1 MVTIRRSTAGRA
13 TASERESVR
22 NGESEGTPPNEPA
35 PEGRRPGRRPQGA
48 EGKTGVPASKD
59 DAALIE
65 QFKAGQQTA
74 FQTLVS
80 KYSNLVGSIAY
91 NIIGDVHIASDITQD
106 TFLKVYRNLYAL
118 EDPRKFKG
126 WLCSIVRTTCIDF
139 LRKEKFKPVSLEKIA
154 EDGLEP
160 ETKIVGGLVEGPH
173 TEMEEL
179 RERVLSGINALPRI
193 YQQILLL
200 RHLRKMSYREM
211 SQFLGVPV
219 ATIESRLYRAR
230 LMLKEKLLD
239 MYA

>member
-1 MVTIRRSTAGRA
+1 MAG
-13 TASERESVR
+13 
-22 NGESEGTPPNEPA
+22 G
-35 PEGRRPGRRPQGA
+35 
-48 EGKTGVPASKD
+48 KD
-59 DAALIE
+59 DVEIIAA
-65 QFKAGQQTA
+65 FKSGDETA
-74 FQTLVS
+74 FQKLVS

-139 LRKEKFKPVSLEKIA
+139 LRKEKFKPASLEKIA

-173 TEMEEL
+173 TELEEL
-179 RERVLSGINALPRI
+179 RERVLSGINSLPRI

-211 SQFLGVPV
+211 SSFLGVPV

-239 MYA
+239 LYA